1 MTVTKNLVGAIGI
14 CTAVF
19 ISGCGGGGGSSS
31 GLPALDVPA
40 AEATQASGAEAA
52 ATVLEMDGYTSGIG
66 LMAASP
72 ASTAS
77 STGFD
82 PVAFGIEQSKRLQSL
97 DFDSYALNAASQT
110 ENCPDGG
117 TITVSGSGSSSSASM
132 SVTYDHCT
140 LETLVM
146 NGKINMSLSGDLEN
160 YVLSSESMSFATD
173 FTMTDGDMTMTIH
186 QGTYTDYVYTSY
198 DWDYEVFA
206 GTVTSSLWVSY
217 GDLNYRY
224 DDLTVNFDDDY
235 YDWILTRCYKAG
247 RIYVNNL
254 SGYLDIDSE
263 YDLYCDDPF
272 VWNYNTVGLESG
284 SMEFI
289 GSNDARIHVE
299 ATGDGGYTV
308 TVTPN

>member
-1 MTVTKNLVGAIGI
+1 MTVTKNLLGAIGI

-19 ISGCGGGGGSSS
+19 MSGCGGGGGSSS

-52 ATVLEMDGYTSGIG
+52 ATVLDMDGYTSSIG
-66 LMAASP
+66 LMS
-72 ASTAS
+72 AS
-77 STGFD
+77 SSSSSGFD
-82 PVAFGIEQSKRLQSL
+82 PISFGIEQSKHLQSL
-97 DFDSYALNAASQT
+97 GFNAYALNAAT
-110 ENCPDGG
+110 ETVGCPDGG
-117 TITVSGSGSSSSASM
+117 TMTVSGTSSSTSASM

-146 NGKINMSLSGDLEN
+146 NGKIGMSLSGDLEN
-160 YVLSSESMSFATD
+160 NVLSSESMSFATD
-173 FTMTDGDMTMTIH
+173 FTMTDGDMTMSIH
-186 QGTYTDYVYTSY
+186 KGTYIDYDYTSY
-198 DWDYEVFA
+198 DWYNEVFA
-206 GTVTSSLWVSY
+206 GMVQSSLWVSY

-235 YDWILTRCYKAG
+235 WNYVFSRCYKAG

-254 SGYLDIDSE
+254 SGYLDIDSG
-263 YDLYCDDPF
+263 YDPYCNDPF